1 MNNKKN
7 IYIQKCEISGNLDND
22 DGIKNY
28 NKYHN
33 TVNEVMNLFQEV
45 SGTQTMHKYPLLIDN
60 ALSGSG
66 HTPIITPILGKY
78 LIIKTRVKDGNY
90 QGQIIFQ
97 FSHELTHLVF
107 YSHLGLQKEKADNT
121 EESLCTAASLC
132 ALKLLCPENLSCQ
145 INYLEEL
152 TNVSYKKGIQIAKDY
167 GFSLK
172 TLKDAIL
179 KEIENR
185 KNNLIEKS

>member
-1 MNNKKN
+1 MNNKN
-7 IYIQKCEISGNLDND
+7 HIYIQKCEISGNLDND

-28 NKYHN
+28 NKYHK

-45 SGTQTMHKYPLLIDN
+45 FGTQTMYKYPLLIDN

-66 HTPIITPILGKY
+66 YVPIITPILGKY
-78 LIIKTRVKDGNY
+78 LIIKTGIEDGNY

-97 FSHELTHLVF
+97 LSHELTHLVF
-107 YSHLGLQKEKADNT
+107 YSHLGLQKEKVDNP

-132 ALKLLCPENLSCQ
+132 ALKLLCLENLSCQ
-145 INYLEEL
+145 INHLKKS
-152 TNVSYKKGIQIAKDY
+152 TNVGYKKGIQIAKDHC
-167 GFSLK
+167 FSLMI
-172 TLKDAIL
+172 LKDTIL

-185 KNNLIEKS
+185 KYNLIEKP